1 LLKKISPSV
10 IAYLIL
16 FFIIIVLRLLINLFP
31 SGRTASQI
39 INLADTLSIGVIW
52 LIGWVGVYLAPG
64 TGFTG
69 MWQKSVSQRKRFLE
83 PALVGVGIGTLSVIL
98 DMIQPLASEELVAI
112 PASLVAYPLAGIIE
126 EIVFRLF
133 LTTTLVWI
141 FSNML
146 LRGNWQELVFWV
158 VNVFLAVFYTLSQLA
173 QYENLFASANLW
185 IVAHFFV
192 MIALYF
198 LLAAYYY
205 RRYGFLAAISMSIGN
220 FLVWHIL
227 WGGIFRG

>member
-1 LLKKISPSV
+1 
-10 IAYLIL
+10 
-16 FFIIIVLRLLINLFP
+16 
-31 SGRTASQI
+31 
-39 INLADTLSIGVIW
+39 
-52 LIGWVGVYLAPG
+52 
-64 TGFTG
+64 
-69 MWQKSVSQRKRFLE
+69 
-83 PALVGVGIGTLSVIL
+83 
-98 DMIQPLASEELVAI
+98 
-112 PASLVAYPLAGIIE
+112 
-126 EIVFRLF
+126 
-133 LTTTLVWI
+133 
-141 FSNML
+141 L

>member
-69 MWQKSVSQRKRFLE
+69 MWQKCVSNIKRFLE

-141 FSNML
+141 FSNIL